1 MSPLRRRV
9 GAPGL
14 PALAAFALGAVA
26 PAVCPWPALAQQA
39 QNPSPMVEHTRAH
52 PRLAET
58 RPPGRREGLGLGA
71 LFLPERLAP
80 KPGEKRTVPLLVVFH
95 AGTWVPEVAAAAVG
109 TAVVGVQITAGSGG
123 YAAAVADPGRFPV
136 LLEEAERKAGVR
148 LRPVTLAGWS
158 AGCGAVRELLRQP
171 ASVERVD
178 RVVAI
183 DGIHTDYVD
192 GKPGPLESRLETG
205 KLEPWLALAR
215 EAVAGRK
222 RLLILHTE
230 IFPGTFA
237 STTETADWLIRE
249 LGLRRRAVA
258 RWGPMGTALLSD
270 TRAGRLRIQ
279 GYAGNSAPDHVDL
292 LHALPDW
299 LRMRE

>member
-1 MSPLRRRV
+1 MPSFRRHA
-9 GAPGL
+9 GTPGFL
-14 PALAAFALGAVA
+14 TFVAVA
-26 PAVCPWPALAQQA
+26 ALTLTIGSRRALAQQA

-52 PRLAET
+52 PRLVET
-58 RPPGRREGLGLGA
+58 KPPGRREALELGT

-80 KPGEKRTVPLLVVFH
+80 KPGQARTAPLAVVFH
-95 AGTWVPEVAAAAVG
+95 AGTWLPEVAGQEVG
-109 TAVVGVQITAGSGG
+109 TAVIGVQLAASSGG
-123 YAAAVADPGRFPV
+123 YAAAVADAGRLPS
-136 LLEEAERKAGVR
+136 LLEDAERKAG
-148 LRPVTLAGWS
+148 LRFRPITLVGWS
-158 AGCGAVRELLRQP
+158 AGCGALRELLRQP
-171 ASVERVD
+171 ASVSRVA

-205 KLEPWLALAR
+205 KLEPWLAFAR
-215 EAVAGRK
+215 EAMAGRK
-222 RLLILHTE
+222 RLLVLHTE

-258 RWGPMGTALLSD
+258 RWGPMGTVLLSD
-270 TRAGRLRIQ
+270 TRAGGGLRIQ

-292 LHALPDW
+292 LHALPDL

>member
-1 MSPLRRRV
+1 MGPFRRCAGTSAALLPV
-9 GAPGL
+9 AIALMLPTAPRR
-14 PALAAFALGAVA
+14 
-26 PAVCPWPALAQQA
+26 ALAQQT

-52 PRLAET
+52 PRLSET
-58 RPPGRREGLGLGA
+58 KPPGRREALELGA

-80 KPGEKRTVPLLVVFH
+80 KPGKTKTVPLAVVFH
-95 AGTWVPEVAAAAVG
+95 AGSWLPEVAGHEAG
-109 TAVVGVQITAGSGG
+109 TAVVGVQLTASSGG
-123 YAAAVADPGRFPV
+123 YADAARDPARLSS
-136 LLEEAERKAGVR
+136 LLEEAERRAGVR
-148 LRPVTLAGWS
+148 FRPITLVGWS
-158 AGCGAVRELLRQP
+158 AGCGALRELLRQP
-171 ASVERVD
+171 ASVSRVD

-192 GKPGPLESRLETG
+192 GKPGPLESRIGTG
-205 KLEPWLALAR
+205 NLEPWLALAR
-215 EAVAGRK
+215 EAIAGRK

-258 RWGPMGTALLSD
+258 RFGPMGTVLLSD

-299 LRMRE
+299 LCVRD